1 MFYKPLLYPLLLQVA
16 LTFVVMLRMYQSR
29 FAEMS
34 RRHTDPQQLDERTR
48 ARQALP
54 DSAPAAD
61 HFINLFETPVLF
73 YTAIG
78 LALILMLQ
86 DPVIVVLSWAYVA
99 LRAVHAFIHT
109 GYNQVTHRF
118 AAFMLSSI
126 ALLGIWVRLAWYIL
140 GH

>member
-16 LTFVVMLRMYQSR
+16 LTFVVMLRMYQTR
-29 FAEMS
+29 FAEMA
-34 RRHTDPQQLDERTR
+34 RRHTDPQQLDERGR
-48 ARQALP
+48 SRQALP

-61 HFINLFETPVLF
+61 HFANLFETPVLF

-86 DPVIVVLSWAYVA
+86 DPVIVGLSWIYVG
-99 LRAVHAFIHT
+99 LRAAHAFIHT
-109 GYNQVTHRF
+109 GYNRVTHRF
-118 AAFMLSSI
+118 VAFILSSI
-126 ALLGIWVRLAWYIL
+126 ALLGIWVRLAWYIV